1 MNPPTLTP
9 DNNCQVALDKMRKYD
24 LEGLPVIQSDKN
36 NKIVGMVWM
45 KDIQDAYQKEIE
57 RREITSSLASSIT
70 MKDDETHIQF
80 LEGYTIAEIEPP
92 KTFIGKSIKQLN
104 IRTIYGVD
112 VLSIKTQINGEAKIT
127 AIPNPDYVIKKDDTI
142 VVAGESKN
150 INLLKNIA

>member
-1 MNPPTLTP
+1 
-9 DNNCQVALDKMRKYD
+9 
-24 LEGLPVIQSDKN
+24 
-36 NKIVGMVWM
+36 
-45 KDIQDAYQKEIE
+45 
-57 RREITSSLASSIT
+57 

-80 LEGYTIAEIEPP
+80 LEGYTIAEIAPP

-127 AIPNPDYVIKKDDTI
+127 AIPSPDYVIKKDDTI